1 MRHLPLSVQYLAAL
15 LWQHALPLQR
25 ECRGSFLT
33 RKGSDVPPSH
43 AWASQLATKFRVQT
57 GEFVQYLPAPTVNT
71 GQQATICNRVET
83 TSPSTFLSDWGYCAD
98 RWQPRLGE
106 CLVISIGLGGNLL
119 FEEAMAAKGCVVHAF
134 DPTLELRAA
143 HESLQLRLASRY
155 RGEERFGSV
164 RFHFAGL
171 GGAKQR
177 ELRSG
182 YGTIGGPIESLK
194 DLLHCAKMFG
204 LALLMRLGAAPW
216 AGQLVGSE
224 AQANVAVLIVMAI
237 LGALPKPTKPCVVGG
252 MLLAR
257 ALGELTSQDALIFY
271 GNAFVAQLSQGVAHD
286 VSLQPATL
294 LSHEE
299 DEGHGR
305 AIKLAFEWSHV
316 AYFPNLLFHSVHD
329 SIVGTGKKG
338 KKRA

>member
-1 MRHLPLSVQYLAAL
+1 MATLLASIVLYAPGAFFFYPWKPVMQLLVGDPYEVGYKYFRRDHSDASNLCLHVVALIWQVFSNFGLLTLLDDAL
-15 LWQHALPLQR
+15 L
-25 ECRGSFLT
+25 
-33 RKGSDVPPSH
+33 PPSM
-43 AWASQLATKFRVQT
+43 APLRPLATSTAILWAVTLF
-57 GEFVQYLPAPTVNT
+57 LSPAPLVCSF
-71 GQQATICNRVET
+71 A
-83 TSPSTFLSDWGYCAD
+83 STL
-98 RWQPRLGE
+98 
-106 CLVISIGLGGNLL
+106 SIGLAYAVSPHLAARTLEVG
-119 FEEAMAAKGCVVHAF
+119 AMAAFVAVLVATSIALPSKK
-134 DPTLELRAA
+134 TKR
-143 HESLQLRLASRY
+143 SL
-155 RGEERFGSV
+155 
-164 RFHFAGL
+164 
-171 GGAKQR
+171 
-177 ELRSG
+177 
-182 YGTIGGPIESLK
+182 PK
-194 DLLHCAKMFG
+194 DLLHAAKMFG

-224 AQANVAVLIVMAI
+224 AKANVAVLVVMAI

-329 SIVGTGKKG
+329 SIFDTGKKG
-338 KKRA
+338 KKRL